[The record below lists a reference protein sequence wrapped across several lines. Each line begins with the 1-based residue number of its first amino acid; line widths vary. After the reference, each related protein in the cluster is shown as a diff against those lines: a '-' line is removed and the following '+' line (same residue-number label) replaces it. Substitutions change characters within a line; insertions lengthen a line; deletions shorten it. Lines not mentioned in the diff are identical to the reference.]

1 MLGMT
6 NLTTKGKLVEAAQ
19 ALMLSKGYAATTV
32 DEICEQAGVSKGSF
46 YHFFETK
53 EELGLAVVEAFQ
65 ARNDRLVA
73 EGLQTQLSD
82 PVEQS
87 LALLD
92 HLIASA
98 GELWGSGCLLG
109 TFALDLADTNP
120 TICDA
125 VSAKFEAV
133 AGRLAEG
140 LQPLFSGGSPED
152 ARSAKELSEQFIIVV
167 EGALILAKAH
177 KDWSYVDRAL
187 ERFRNDVRRSVGV
200 PA

>member
-1 MLGMT
+1 MLDMT
-6 NLTTKGKLVEAAQ
+6 KLTSKEKLIDAAQ
-19 ALMLSKGYAATTV
+19 TLMLSKGYTATTV

-53 EELGLAVVEAFQ
+53 EDLGLAVVDAFQ

-73 EGLQTQLSD
+73 EGPQTQLSD

-120 TICDA
+120 TIRDA
-125 VSAKFEAV
+125 VSARFEAV
-133 AGRLAEG
+133 ASGLADGLEPMFSRGGR
-140 LQPLFSGGSPED
+140 QN
-152 ARSAKELSEQFIIVV
+152 ARSARELSEQFIIVV

-187 ERFRNDVRRSVGV
+187 ERFRDDVRRSVGV